1 MSALTDL
8 IHELTI
14 ATGQMKQAALTD
26 DWIMV
31 ERIQKRRGRL
41 LDQIAGNSTVLN
53 AQK

>member
-26 DWIMV
+26 DWIWSK
-31 ERIQKRRGRL
+31 EFKNAEDDYLIKSLAIQPY
-41 LDQIAGNSTVLN
+41 
-53 AQK
+53 